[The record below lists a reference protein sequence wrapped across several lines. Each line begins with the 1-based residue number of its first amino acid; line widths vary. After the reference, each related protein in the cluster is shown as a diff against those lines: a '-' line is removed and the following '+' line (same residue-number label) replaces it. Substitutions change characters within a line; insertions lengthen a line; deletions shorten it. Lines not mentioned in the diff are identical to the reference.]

1 MKALLT
7 SCAVFAVLAVVA
19 RAIPQ
24 GAGTSGSA
32 AGREACERW
41 RQDQAAVYRNLRRR
55 VLSGEI
61 ANGDDVLRFFA
72 FCRTKV
78 EPNAAGPLGP
88 ELGEIVGKKFDRTRI
103 ADAAGRLESEFA
115 P

>member
-24 GAGTSGSA
+24 GTGSSGSG

-41 RQDQAAVYRNLRRR
+41 RKDQAAVYRNLRRR

-61 ANGDDVLRFFA
+61 ANGEDLMRFFA

-88 ELGEIVGKKFDRTRI
+88 ALGEIVGKKFDRTRI

>member
-7 SCAVFAVLAVVA
+7 SCVVFAAVAVVA
-19 RAIPQ
+19 RAIPRD
-24 GAGTSGSA
+24 AGSGGSG

-41 RQDQAAVYRNLRRR
+41 RKDQSAVYRNLRRR

-61 ANGDDVLRFFA
+61 ASGDDVLRYFA

-88 ELGEIVGKKFDRTRI
+88 ELGNIVGKKFDRARI
-103 ADAAGRLESEFA
+103 ADAATRLESEFA